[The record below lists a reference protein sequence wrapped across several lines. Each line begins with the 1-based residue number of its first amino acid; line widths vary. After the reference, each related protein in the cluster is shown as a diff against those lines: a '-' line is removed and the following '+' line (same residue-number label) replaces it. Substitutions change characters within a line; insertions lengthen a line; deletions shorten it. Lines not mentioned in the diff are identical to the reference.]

1 MPLEFYENIQIL
13 LDIAIFVLTLIALLF
28 LILLLSKLYQ
38 VCAKVLRLLNAFT
51 WVSLRQTITQIE
63 RFCRRYAEIIDGKGP
78 LEGFE
83 EVDKE

>member
-1 MPLEFYENIQIL
+1 MPLENIQFLI
-13 LDIAIFVLTLIALLF
+13 DVAISVLTLIALLF

-51 WVSLRQTITQIE
+51 WVSLRQTIAQVE
-63 RFCRRYAEIIDGKGP
+63 RFCRKYAEIIDGKGP

-83 EVDKE
+83 EIDKE